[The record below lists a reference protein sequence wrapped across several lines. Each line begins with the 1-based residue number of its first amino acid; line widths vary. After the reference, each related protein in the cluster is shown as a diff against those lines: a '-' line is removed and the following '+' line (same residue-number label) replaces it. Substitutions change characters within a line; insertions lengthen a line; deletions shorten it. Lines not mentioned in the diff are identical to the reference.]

1 MTTDGGP
8 HDPHGP
14 GGHRGPHGPGGSD
27 GPDGFCG
34 GESPDSYMINAKS
47 AQSTRSSLYFHW

>member
-14 GGHRGPHGPGGSD
+14 GGHRGPHGPGG
-27 GPDGFCG
+27 PDGHCG
-34 GESPDSYMINAKS
+34 GESPDSYMINAES